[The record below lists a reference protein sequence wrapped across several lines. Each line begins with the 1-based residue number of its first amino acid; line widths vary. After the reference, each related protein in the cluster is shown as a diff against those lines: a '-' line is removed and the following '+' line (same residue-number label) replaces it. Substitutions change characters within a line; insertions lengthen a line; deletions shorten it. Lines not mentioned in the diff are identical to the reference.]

1 MTFKNLLEDSE
12 SEVERLIPVA
22 TRDPFVRSPYGPRK
36 PSKDSMLSIEEPK
49 ATFEP

>member
-1 MTFKNLLEDSE
+1 MDLTFKNMLEDSE

-22 TRDPFVRSPYGPRK
+22 TRDPFVRSPRK